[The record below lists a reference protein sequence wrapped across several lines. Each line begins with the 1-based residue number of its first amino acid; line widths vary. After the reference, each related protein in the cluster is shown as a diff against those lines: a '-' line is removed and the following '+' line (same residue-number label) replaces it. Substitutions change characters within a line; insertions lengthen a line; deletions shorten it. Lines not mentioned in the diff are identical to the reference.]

1 MKLENRVS
9 MKQLRALLAVADT
22 ASFTMAARRLHIT
35 QPAVSM
41 QIRELETIV
50 GEVLVDGRREIRLTA
65 AGEILS
71 RRAREVMTALESA
84 GVELLARRGVV
95 AGTVEIVA
103 VSTAEYFVPRLLA
116 EFNTRYPDITFR
128 LSVENRDGVHARLS
142 EQRLVV
148 AIMGAPPR
156 SIPVRAV
163 PFAPH
168 LLSFVASPDHPLAG
182 KTAVPPASLTDERLL
197 LRERGSGTRDHL
209 ERYLKI
215 HGVRPYRADEL
226 GSNETLKQ
234 AAMAGLGVALLSHHV
249 FGMEL
254 AAGRLARLDVSG
266 TPVVRQWNIV
276 VRSDLSVTPA
286 VQTLFDFLRGTG
298 EELMRGMM
306 EAGLA
311 GAGPEAPGGAVG
323 QNLD

>member
-1 MKLENRVS
+1 MKLENRVT
-9 MKQLRALLAVADT
+9 MRQLRALLAVADT
-22 ASFTMAARRLHIT
+22 ASFTLAARRLHIT

-41 QIRELETIV
+41 QLRELEAIV
-50 GEVLVDGRREIRLTA
+50 GEVLLDGRREVRLTA
-65 AGEILS
+65 AGEILA

-95 AGTVEIVA
+95 AGTVDIVA

-116 EFNTRYPDITFR
+116 EFGARYPDISFR
-128 LSVENRDGVHARLS
+128 LSVENRDGVHARLG

-168 LLSFVASPDHPLAG
+168 ALSFVAAPNHELAG
-182 KTAVPPASLTDERLL
+182 KRNIPPASLTDERLL

-209 ERYLKI
+209 ERYLKT

-254 AAGRLARLDVSG
+254 AAGKLVRLDVQD
-266 TPVVRQWNIV
+266 TPVLRQWNVV

-286 VQTLFDFLRGTG
+286 VQTLFDFLRDNGQA
-298 EELMRGMM
+298 LMRSMV
-306 EAGLA
+306 ESELA
-311 GAGPEAPGGAVG
+311 V
-323 QNLD
+323 

>member
-1 MKLENRVS
+1 MKLENRVT

-22 ASFTMAARRLHIT
+22 ASFTMAARRLNIT

-41 QIRELETIV
+41 QLRELESIV
-50 GEVLVDGRREIRLTA
+50 GDVLVDGRREVRLTP
-65 AGEILS
+65 AGDILA

-95 AGTVEIVA
+95 AGTVDIVA

-116 EFNTRYPDITFR
+116 ELGRRYPSISFR
-128 LSVENRDGVHARLS
+128 LSVENRDGVHARLA

-156 SIPVRAV
+156 NIPVRAV

-168 LLSFVASPDHPLAG
+168 ALSFVAAPDHELGG
-182 KTAVPPASLTDERLL
+182 KNSVPPASLTDERLL

-209 ERYLKI
+209 ERYLKT
-215 HGVRPYRADEL
+215 HNVRPYRADEL

-249 FGMEL
+249 FAMEL
-254 AAGRLARLDVSG
+254 AAGRLARLDVQD
-266 TPVVRQWNIV
+266 TPVLRQWNVV
-276 VRSDLSVTPA
+276 VRSDLTVTPA
-286 VQTLFDFLRGTG
+286 VQTLFDFLRDNG
-298 EELMRGMM
+298 EELMRGMV
-306 EAGLA
+306 ERELA
-311 GAGPEAPGGAVG
+311 V
-323 QNLD
+323 

>member
-1 MKLENRVS
+1 

-50 GEVLVDGRREIRLTA
+50 GDVLVDGRREIRLTP
-65 AGEILS
+65 AGDILV

-116 EFNTRYPDITFR
+116 ELNARYPDISFR
-128 LSVENRDGVHARLS
+128 LSVQNRDGVHARLS
-142 EQRLVV
+142 EQRMVV

-156 SIPVRAV
+156 NIPVTAV

-168 LLSFVASPDHPLAG
+168 ALSFVASPDHELAG
-182 KTAVPPASLTDERLL
+182 KKAIPPASLTDERLL

-209 ERYLKI
+209 ERYLKT

-266 TPVVRQWNIV
+266 TPVLRQWNVV
-276 VRSDLSVTPA
+276 VRSDLTVTPA
-286 VQTLFDFLRGTG
+286 VRTLFDFLRENG
-298 EELMRGMM
+298 ETLMRDMM
-306 EAGLA
+306 EGGLA
-311 GAGPEAPGGAVG
+311 V
-323 QNLD
+323 